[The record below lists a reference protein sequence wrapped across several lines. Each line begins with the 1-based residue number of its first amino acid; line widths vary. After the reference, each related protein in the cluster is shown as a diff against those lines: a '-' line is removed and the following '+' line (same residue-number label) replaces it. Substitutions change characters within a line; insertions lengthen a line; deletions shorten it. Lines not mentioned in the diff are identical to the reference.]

1 MKKTD
6 NPHFVICMDTAGHDA
21 SLIPRKLY
29 ELLPDPVSNVHGLYR
44 IVDESGEDYCYPASL
59 FIPAILPRQTEELLR
74 SVG

>member
-1 MKKTD
+1 MKK
-6 NPHFVICMDTAGHDA
+6 NPAPHFVICIDTAGHNV

-29 ELLPDPVSNVHGLYR
+29 ELLPDPVSSSHGLYR

-59 FIPAILPRQTEELLR
+59 FVPAIFSKQTEELLR

>member
-1 MKKTD
+1 MKKSAD
-6 NPHFVICMDTAGHDA
+6 PHFVICLNTAGYDV

-29 ELLPDPVSNVHGLYR
+29 ELLPDPVSSAHGLYR

-59 FIPAILPRQTEELLR
+59 FIPAIFPKQTEELLR